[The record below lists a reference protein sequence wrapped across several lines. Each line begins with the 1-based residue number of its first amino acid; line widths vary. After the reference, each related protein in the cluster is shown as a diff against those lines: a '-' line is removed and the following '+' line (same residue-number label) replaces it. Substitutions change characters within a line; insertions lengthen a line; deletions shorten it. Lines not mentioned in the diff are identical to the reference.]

1 MYTTPQL
8 VIKYLNFLLLASNPR
23 GHGIHSPFV
32 FDFLKNVLQD
42 KTLYKEYDY
51 WTAWRNTMLANK
63 TKLSLTDIG
72 AGSRSGSYTDRSV
85 SSIAK
90 TAAKSPATAKL
101 FFRIVRY
108 YKPETILELGTSLG
122 LSSAFFSLAR
132 PTASI
137 HTIEGVGAIAEVAKR
152 NFINWNCT
160 NVQLKFGNLDQVLVE
175 LLKQVKSPDL
185 VFMDGNHQ
193 EEATKRYFLELLPFI
208 SNNTIIIVDDIRW
221 SRGMENAW
229 SFIQSQEQVRMTLDF
244 FHFGIVL
251 FRPSFLAKSH
261 FRIRF

>member
-8 VIKYLNFLLLASNPR
+8 VIKYLNFLLLASNPQ
-23 GHGIHSPFV
+23 GHGVHSPFV

-42 KTLYKEYDY
+42 KAWYEEYAC
-51 WTAWRNTMLANK
+51 WTAWRKSMSATK
-63 TKLSLTDIG
+63 TKLSVTGIG
-72 AGSRSGSYTDRSV
+72 AGSRSGNYTDRSV
-85 SSIAK
+85 SSIVK

-101 FFRIVRY
+101 FFRMARY

-122 LSSAFFSLAR
+122 LSTAFFSLAC

-137 HTIEGVGAIAEVAKR
+137 YTIEGVKSIAELAKQ
-152 NFINWNCT
+152 NFTAWNCF
-160 NVQLKFGNLDQVLVE
+160 NVQLKFGNLDQVLIE